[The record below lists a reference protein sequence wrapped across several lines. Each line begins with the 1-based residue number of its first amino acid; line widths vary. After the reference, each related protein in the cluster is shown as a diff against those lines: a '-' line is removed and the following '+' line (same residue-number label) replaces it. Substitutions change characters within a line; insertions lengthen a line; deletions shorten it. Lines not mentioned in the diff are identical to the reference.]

1 MLILKTNYMQNGNFF
16 KRIKNSLNI
25 NERPMKKHID
35 RKLIFRIRIFYV
47 IGIILTGLMLYDIF
61 EDTIGIEL
69 SLGGFLLGLFIGVIA
84 TRMFI
89 IHWHEE
95 RAKVVSRFD
104 TIGIIIMLLY
114 VIFSIS
120 RSWLFGHWLHGSTL
134 TAFTY
139 SILAG
144 IMIGRI
150 AGMRL
155 KIRSILSEQSQRRNL

>member
-1 MLILKTNYMQNGNFF
+1 MENRNFF
-16 KRIKNSLNI
+16 RKILNSLNI
-25 NERPMKKHID
+25 KEHPAKKHID

-47 IGIILTGLMLYDIF
+47 IGIILTGLMLYDVLEGI
-61 EDTIGIEL
+61 IGIEL
-69 SLGGFLLGLFIGVIA
+69 SLSGFILGLFLGFIA

-114 VIFSIS
+114 VAFSAS
-120 RSWLFGHWLHGSTL
+120 RTWLFGHWIHGSIL

-150 AGMRL
+150 VGMRL
-155 KIRSILSEQSQRRNL
+155 KIKNILSEKFISSNE

>member
-1 MLILKTNYMQNGNFF
+1 MQKSTFF
-16 KRIKNSLNI
+16 KKIVNFLKIK
-25 NERPMKKHID
+25 EHPAKKHID

-47 IGIILTGLMLYDIF
+47 IGIILTGLMLYDVLEGI
-61 EDTIGIEL
+61 IGFEL
-69 SLGGFLLGLFIGVIA
+69 SIGGFLLGLFLGFLA

-95 RAKVVSRFD
+95 RAKVVSRLD
-104 TIGIIIMLLY
+104 TIGIIVMLIY
-114 VIFSIS
+114 MTFSLS
-120 RSWLFGHWLHGSTL
+120 RAWFFGHWIHGSVL

-150 AGMRL
+150 VGMRL
-155 KIRSILSEQSQRRNL
+155 KIKNILSGQFISSNE